1 MPFGIPTDTSSLTS
15 GLLNFKD
22 NLVQAWHDTAEPG
35 QPGYIAPMEQINS
48 AGVTVGDGTRQMTAP
63 TVFGSPP
70 ETGIPDMFRPK
81 PSLPYNSDLPMQ
93 NTTVY
98 GPQNFNSGLDPFNQ
112 PSNYS
117 PSVFDPTVQIN
128 PAGVTSDD
136 GMMTEPAMYLYPGEE
151 IGIDGVP
158 YRPDAGQTNPAY
170 SYEPNQ
176 GGGSAAGYTPS
187 VPEVMLSQDLSQ
199 RPLSG
204 TMYAPDLSAYN
215 DSSLFN
221 YTGPGGVDGYTY
233 GQGLRT
239 DGADY
244 SIFGS
249 PTDVANPYYEGQF
262 APEPVGPADGAINM
276 NPVQLPD
283 GLPQIETSADVSM
296 PAFNGLVPR
305 PPNSAGDLTYQQTID
320 EMGIFGP
327 NNPPPSTMF
336 PSPNDSEPSL
346 FLTPEQQAI
355 LADQDRMQQG
365 QIGSMPYAPAMDD
378 TADVEL
384 GMQGPPPRPTAQQ
397 YMDMAQDMA
406 DQMAI
411 NLTPEEL
418 RDGLFIEP
426 QFRVDE
432 NGQLI
437 GKMGIPDAFLQDKT
451 PIPSEYSL
459 FMDEAQ
465 FDPDNMFA
473 EPSEAEL
480 PLWQDKDGYYFPL
493 SDDMGLGEPFIP
505 TDNLEPASDP
515 LVQIYDDIAKFQNK
529 TKAEEQYKDV
539 IVETADFMEA
549 RDALIEKQVNEA
561 RAEIQDAAR
570 RPVYTPRPAPAP
582 APRPVAPSGGYSTG
596 SLNNNFSTRR
606 DVRNLFA

>member
-1 MPFGIPTDTSSLTS
+1 MAFYDGI
-15 GLLNFKD
+15 LNFKD
-22 NLVQAWHDTAEPG
+22 NLVDAWHDSAQPG
-35 QPGYIAPMEQINS
+35 QPGYIAPPAEQINS
-48 AGVTVGDGTRQMTAP
+48 AGVTVGDGTTQMTAP
-63 TVFGSPP
+63 TVFDYPAETSIP
-70 ETGIPDMFRPK
+70 EMFRPQ
-81 PSLPYNSDLPMQ
+81 PSLPYNSDLPVA
-93 NTTVY
+93 NPTVY

-112 PSNYS
+112 PSNYYT
-117 PSVFDPTVQIN
+117 PSVFDPTVQID

-176 GGGSAAGYTPS
+176 GGGSVAAYTPS

-199 RPLSG
+199 RAPSG

-221 YTGPGGVDGYTY
+221 YTGPGGVEGYTY

-244 SIFGS
+244 SIFGT

-262 APEPVGPADGAINM
+262 APMAQPQPAGPADSAINM
-276 NPVQLPD
+276 SPVQLPD
-283 GLPQIETSADVSM
+283 NI
-296 PAFNGLVPR
+296 
-305 PPNSAGDLTYQQTID
+305 
-320 EMGIFGP
+320 
-327 NNPPPSTMF
+327 PSTNQVINNNILNAFPTIGGGSGTTTATVF
-336 PSPNDSEPSL
+336 PSPEGSNPSL
-346 FLTPEQQAI
+346 FDRQLAEMTPEQIAYI
-355 LADQDRMQQG
+355 NATLADQNRMQQG

-384 GMQGPPPRPTAQQ
+384 GMQGPAPVPPRPTVQQ
-397 YMDMAQDMA
+397 YTDMARKMA
-406 DQMAI
+406 EQMAI
-411 NLTPEEL
+411 NITPEEL
-418 RDGLFIEP
+418 RDGLFIQPE
-426 QFRVDE
+426 FEIDE
-432 NGQLI
+432 NGKLS
-437 GKMGIPDAFLQDKT
+437 GKMVIPDEFLQDKT

-465 FDPDNMFA
+465 FDPDDMFV
-473 EPSEAEL
+473 EPSPEEL
-480 PLWQDKDGYYFPL
+480 PLWVGNDGYYYPIY
-493 SDDMGLGEPFIP
+493 DDMGLGEPFIP

-529 TKAEEQYKDV
+529 TRAEEQYKDV
-539 IVETADFMEA
+539 ITETADFMEA
-549 RDALIEKQVNEA
+549 RDALIKEQVNEA

-570 RPVYTPRPAPAP
+570 RPVYTPKPAPTYDI
-582 APRPVAPSGGYSTG
+582 G
-596 SLNNNFSTRR
+596 RR
-606 DVRNLFA
+606 YGL

>member
-1 MPFGIPTDTSSLTS
+1 MFGIPIGTS
-15 GLLNFKD
+15 GLGNFTD
-22 NLVQAWHDTAEPG
+22 NLIQAWHDTAQPG
-35 QPGYIAPMEQINS
+35 QPGYIPPAEQINN
-48 AGVTVGDGTRQMTAP
+48 AGVTVGSGTGQMTAP

-70 ETGIPDMFRPK
+70 ETGIPDMFIPQ
-81 PSLPYNSDLPMQ
+81 PSLPYNSDLPVSSP
-93 NTTVY
+93 TVY

-112 PSNYS
+112 PSNYYT
-117 PSVFDPTVQIN
+117 PSVFDPTVQID

-199 RPLSG
+199 RAPSG

-239 DGADY
+239 GGADY
-244 SIFGS
+244 SIFGT

-262 APEPVGPADGAINM
+262 APEPAGPADGAINM

-296 PAFNGLVPR
+296 PGFVGGGNQMINNSLPGGLVPR
-305 PPNSAGDLTYQQTID
+305 PPATV
-320 EMGIFGP
+320 
-327 NNPPPSTMF
+327 F
-336 PSPNDSEPSL
+336 PSPEGSNPSL
-346 FLTPEQQAI
+346 FDRQLAEMTPEQIAYMNAT
-355 LADQDRMQQG
+355 LADQNRMQQG

-384 GMQGPPPRPTAQQ
+384 GMQGPAPVPPRPTVQQ
-397 YMDMAQDMA
+397 YTDMARKMA
-406 DQMAI
+406 EQMAI
-411 NLTPEEL
+411 NITPEEL
-418 RDGLFIEP
+418 RDGLFIQPE
-426 QFRVDE
+426 FEIDE
-432 NGQLI
+432 DGKLS
-437 GKMGIPDAFLQDKT
+437 GKMVIPDEFLQDKT

-465 FDPDNMFA
+465 FDPDDMFA

-480 PLWQDKDGYYFPL
+480 PLWVGNDGNYYPL
-493 SDDMGLGEPFIP
+493 YDDMGLGEPFIP

-529 TKAEEQYKDV
+529 TRAEEQYKDV
-539 IVETADFMEA
+539 ITETADFMEA
-549 RDALIEKQVNEA
+549 RDALIKEQVNEA
-561 RAEIQDAAR
+561 RASVQDAAR
-570 RPVYTPRPAPAP
+570 RPVYTPKPE
-582 APRPVAPSGGYSTG
+582 PVYTPTYDIG
-596 SLNNNFSTRR
+596 RR
-606 DVRNLFA
+606 YGL

>member
-1 MPFGIPTDTSSLTS
+1 MPFYDGI
-15 GLLNFKD
+15 LNFKD
-22 NLVQAWHDTAEPG
+22 NLVDAWHDSAQPG
-35 QPGYIAPMEQINS
+35 QPGYIAPPAEQISS
-48 AGVTVGDGTRQMTAP
+48 AGVTVGDGTTQMTAP
-63 TVFGSPP
+63 TVFDYPA
-70 ETGIPDMFRPK
+70 ETGIPDMFRPQ

-112 PSNYS
+112 PSNYYS
-117 PSVFDPTVQIN
+117 PSVFDPTVQID

-151 IGIDGVP
+151 LGIDGVP

-199 RPLSG
+199 RAPSG

-221 YTGPGGVDGYTY
+221 YTGPGGVDGYIY

-262 APEPVGPADGAINM
+262 APEPVGPADNAINM
-276 NPVQLPD
+276 NPVQLPS
-283 GLPQIETSADVSM
+283 GLPQIEVSADVSM
-296 PAFNGLVPR
+296 PGFVGGGNQSGLVSR
-305 PPNSAGDLTYQQTID
+305 PPATVFQ
-320 EMGIFGP
+320 
-327 NNPPPSTMF
+327 
-336 PSPNDSEPSL
+336 SPEGSNPSL
-346 FLTPEQQAI
+346 FDRQLADMSPEQIAYMNAT
-355 LADQDRMQQG
+355 LADQDRMQKG

-465 FDPDNMFA
+465 FDPDNPFA

-480 PLWQDKDGYYFPL
+480 PLWQDKDGNFFPL

-529 TKAEEQYKDV
+529 TRAEEQYKDV
-539 IVETADFMEA
+539 ISVTGDFMQA
-549 RDALIEKQVNEA
+549 RENAIQKQVNEA
-561 RAEIQDAAR
+561 RASVQDAAR
-570 RPVYTPRPAPAP
+570 RPVYTPKPAPTYDI
-582 APRPVAPSGGYSTG
+582 G
-596 SLNNNFSTRR
+596 RR
-606 DVRNLFA
+606 YGL

>member
-1 MPFGIPTDTSSLTS
+1 MGAYTGFKQGAFNDDNQWVPGLAAAQQGLFDDNSPMNDSS
-15 GLLNFKD
+15 GYNY
-22 NLVQAWHDTAEPG
+22 VEP
-35 QPGYIAPMEQINS
+35 
-48 AGVTVGDGTRQMTAP
+48 
-63 TVFGSPP
+63 
-70 ETGIPDMFRPK
+70 GIPDIFK
-81 PSLPYNSDLPMQ
+81 PATSSTNLPYNSDLPMAD
-93 NTTVY
+93 TTVY

-112 PSNYS
+112 PSNYYS
-117 PSVFDPTVQIN
+117 PYDWNSGADPFNQEENYTYTTTSAPNN
-128 PAGVTSDD
+128 PPNTS
-136 GMMTEPAMYLYPGEE
+136 GSG
-151 IGIDGVP
+151 G
-158 YRPDAGQTNPAY
+158 
-170 SYEPNQ
+170 
-176 GGGSAAGYTPS
+176 GGGSAAVYTPS

-199 RPLSG
+199 RTPSG

-221 YTGPGGVDGYTY
+221 YTGPGGVNGYIY

-262 APEPVGPADGAINM
+262 APEPVGPADNAINM
-276 NPVQLPD
+276 NPVQLPSD
-283 GLPQIETSADVSM
+283 LPQIEISADVSM
-296 PAFNGLVPR
+296 PGFVGGGNQIINNSLPSGLVPR
-305 PPNSAGDLTYQQTID
+305 PPATVFQ
-320 EMGIFGP
+320 
-327 NNPPPSTMF
+327 
-336 PSPNDSEPSL
+336 SPEGSNPSL
-346 FLTPEQQAI
+346 FDRQLADMSPEQIAYMNAT
-355 LADQDRMQQG
+355 LADQDRMQKG

-384 GMQGPPPRPTAQQ
+384 GMQGPPPAPPRPTVQQ
-397 YMDMAQDMA
+397 YMDMAQNMA

-411 NLTPEEL
+411 NLTAEEL

-437 GKMGIPDAFLQDKT
+437 GKMGIPDEFLQDKT

-465 FDPDNMFA
+465 FDPEDMFA
-473 EPSEAEL
+473 EPSAEEL
-480 PLWQDKDGYYFPL
+480 PLWIGKDDMYYPIY
-493 SDDMGLGEPFIP
+493 DDMGLGEPFIP

-529 TKAEEQYKDV
+529 TRAEEQYKDV
-539 IVETADFMEA
+539 ISVTGDFMQA
-549 RDALIEKQVNEA
+549 RENAIQKQVDEA

-570 RPVYTPRPAPAP
+570 RPVYTPKPAPTYDI
-582 APRPVAPSGGYSTG
+582 G
-596 SLNNNFSTRR
+596 RR
-606 DVRNLFA
+606 YGL

>member
-1 MPFGIPTDTSSLTS
+1 MAGSLNLADTLAGAYTGFKQGAFNDNNQWVP
-15 GLLNFKD
+15 GLAAAQQGLFDD
-22 NLVQAWHDTAEPG
+22 NS
-35 QPGYIAPMEQINS
+35 PMNDS
-48 AGVTVGDGTRQMTAP
+48 AGYNYVEP
-63 TVFGSPP
+63 
-70 ETGIPDMFRPK
+70 GIPDIFK
-81 PSLPYNSDLPMQ
+81 PATSSANLPYNSDLPME

-112 PSNYS
+112 PSNYYS
-117 PSVFDPTVQIN
+117 PYDWNSGADPFNQEENYTYTTTSAPNNSPN
-128 PAGVTSDD
+128 PG
-136 GMMTEPAMYLYPGEE
+136 GG
-151 IGIDGVP
+151 GG
-158 YRPDAGQTNPAY
+158 
-170 SYEPNQ
+170 
-176 GGGSAAGYTPS
+176 GGGSAAVYTPS

-204 TMYAPDLSAYN
+204 TVYAPDLSAYN

-283 GLPQIETSADVSM
+283 GLPQIEVSADVSM
-296 PAFNGLVPR
+296 PAFNGITPR

-384 GMQGPPPRPTAQQ
+384 GMQGPPPAPPRPTVQQ

-465 FDPDNMFA
+465 FDPDDMFA
-473 EPSEAEL
+473 EPSAEEL
-480 PLWQDKDGYYFPL
+480 PLWIGKDDMYYPIY
-493 SDDMGLGEPFIP
+493 DDMGLGEPFIP

-515 LVQIYDDIAKFQNK
+515 LVQIYDDIAKFENK
-529 TKAEEQYKDV
+529 TRAEEQYKDV
-539 IVETADFMEA
+539 ISVTGDFMQA
-549 RDALIEKQVNEA
+549 RENAIQKQVNEA

-570 RPVYTPRPAPAP
+570 RPVYTPRPAPTP

-596 SLNNNFSTRR
+596 SLNNSFSTRR

>member
-1 MPFGIPTDTSSLTS
+1 MFGIPIEMS
-15 GLLNFKD
+15 GLGNFKD
-22 NLVQAWHDTAEPG
+22 NLIQAWHDTAQPG
-35 QPGYIAPMEQINS
+35 QPGYIPPAEQIS
-48 AGVTVGDGTRQMTAP
+48 DAGVTVGSGTGQMTAP

-70 ETGIPDMFRPK
+70 ETGIPDMFRPQ
-81 PSLPYNSDLPMQ
+81 PNLPYNSDLPMAD
-93 NTTVY
+93 TTVY

-112 PSNYS
+112 PSNYYS
-117 PSVFDPTVQIN
+117 PYDWNSGADPFNQEENYTYTTTSAPNN
-128 PAGVTSDD
+128 PPNTS
-136 GMMTEPAMYLYPGEE
+136 GSG
-151 IGIDGVP
+151 G
-158 YRPDAGQTNPAY
+158 
-170 SYEPNQ
+170 
-176 GGGSAAGYTPS
+176 GGGSAAVYTPS

-199 RPLSG
+199 RTPSG
-204 TMYAPDLSAYN
+204 TMYAPNLSAYN

-221 YTGPGGVDGYTY
+221 YTGPGGIDGYIY

-262 APEPVGPADGAINM
+262 APEPVGPADNAINM
-276 NPVQLPD
+276 NPVQLPSD
-283 GLPQIETSADVSM
+283 LPQIEISADVSM
-296 PAFNGLVPR
+296 PGFVGGGNQIINNSLPSGLVPR
-305 PPNSAGDLTYQQTID
+305 PPATVFQ
-320 EMGIFGP
+320 
-327 NNPPPSTMF
+327 
-336 PSPNDSEPSL
+336 SPEGSNPSL
-346 FLTPEQQAI
+346 FDRQLADMSPEQIAYMNAT

-384 GMQGPPPRPTAQQ
+384 GMQGPPPAPPRPTVQQ
-397 YMDMAQDMA
+397 YMDMAQNMA

-411 NLTPEEL
+411 NLTAEEL

-437 GKMGIPDAFLQDKT
+437 GKMGIPDEFLQDKT

-465 FDPDNMFA
+465 FDPEDMFA
-473 EPSEAEL
+473 EPSAEEL
-480 PLWQDKDGYYFPL
+480 PLWIGKDDMYYPIY
-493 SDDMGLGEPFIP
+493 DDMGLGEPFIP

-529 TKAEEQYKDV
+529 TRAEEQYKDV
-539 IVETADFMEA
+539 ISVTGDFMQA
-549 RDALIEKQVNEA
+549 RENAIQKQVDEA

-570 RPVYTPRPAPAP
+570 RPVYTPKPAPTYDI
-582 APRPVAPSGGYSTG
+582 G
-596 SLNNNFSTRR
+596 RR
-606 DVRNLFA
+606 YGL